1 MEMFT
6 KEKIIKEQWYR
17 ASDGTEFT
25 SGEECE
31 KYENSARAV
40 LYTRYNSLI
49 VRSNSEYEFFGFGC
63 DDNIINVVKVETPK
77 DMDVIL
83 QIEALSYSTNHLGR
97 SEEILKEALE
107 KGTKVLIYRGY
118 NKEEFSV
125 WTGKTELFDKINK
138 IFE

>member
-17 ASDGTEFT
+17 ASDGTEFN

-49 VRSNSEYEFFGFGC
+49 VRSSSEYEFFGFGC
-63 DDNIINVVKVETPK
+63 DDNVINVVKVETPK
-77 DMDVIL
+77 DVDVIL
-83 QIEALSYSTNHLGR
+83 QIEALTYSTNHLER
-97 SEEILKEALE
+97 SEGILKEALE

-118 NKEEFSV
+118 NEEEFSV
-125 WTGKTELFDKINK
+125 WMGKTELFDKINK